1 MTTDIVGALDVLLAA
16 MFIGASIYGLIAVIR
31 SPRIDPEELERAKMR
46 SCSWPTKDGDA
57 FAATAPFQSKAEP
70 TLVNDLVGRS
80 LDDSGNSVDRKT
92 NRTRPRAG
100 IGFRILRS

>member
-1 MTTDIVGALDVLLAA
+1 MATDIVGALDMLLAA
-16 MFIGASIYGLIAVIR
+16 IFTGASIYGLIAVIR

-70 TLVNDLVGRS
+70 TLLNGQITELTFIHDAGSRGQRS
-80 LDDSGNSVDRKT
+80 
-92 NRTRPRAG
+92 
-100 IGFRILRS
+100 

>member
-1 MTTDIVGALDVLLAA
+1 MTTDIVGALDMLLAA
-16 MFIGASIYGLIAVIR
+16 MFIAASIYGLIAVIR

-70 TLVNDLVGRS
+70 TLVNGQVTPFPLPPS
-80 LDDSGNSVDRKT
+80 IPENQTSSGVTKW
-92 NRTRPRAG
+92 G
-100 IGFRILRS
+100 G

>member
-70 TLVNDLVGRS
+70 TLVNGQITD
-80 LDDSGNSVDRKT
+80 
-92 NRTRPRAG
+92 
-100 IGFRILRS
+100 